1 MKKTIPA
8 RYQLLLMALP
18 FMIFIFLFA
27 YVPLFGWIYAF
38 FDYLPGVPLFQCDFV
53 GLEYFRLIFKDKVNM
68 LRVMKNTLIFAGIGL
83 LTMPIPMLFAIC
95 LNEIKQVRLKKAI
108 QTFTTLPNFISAIIV
123 YSLVFT
129 FLSRDGVINTVLMD
143 LGLLKEPTNVLA
155 NGDAVYWFQT
165 LLGQWKGLGWGAIIY
180 IAAISGVDQELY
192 DAAEVDGAGHL
203 GKALH
208 VTFPALLPTFIVMLV
223 LGIGNILNTGYET
236 YYLYKNPM
244 TAANIEVLDLYVYR
258 VGLGTN
264 DYSYGI
270 AISIMKTFVSVILI
284 TIANYFSKKI
294 RGSTIF

>member
-1 MKKTIPA
+1 MKKKIPA
-8 RYQLLLMALP
+8 RYQLLVMALP
-18 FMIFIFLFA
+18 FIVFIFLFS

-38 FDYLPGVPLFQCDFV
+38 FDYLPGVPLLECDFV
-53 GLEYFRLIFKDKVNM
+53 GLDFFKMVFRDRVNM
-68 LRVMKNTLIFAGIGL
+68 LRVMKNTLIFAAIGL
-83 LTMPIPMLFAIC
+83 LTMPLPMLFAIC
-95 LNEIKQVRLKKAI
+95 LNEIRQVRLKKVI

-129 FLSRDGVINTVLMD
+129 FLSRDGVVNSLLIK
-143 LGLLKEPTNVLA
+143 LGLLSEPTNVLA
-155 NGDAVYWFQT
+155 NGNAVYWFQT
-165 LLGQWKGLGWGAIIY
+165 VLGQWKGLGWSAIIY

-192 DAAEVDGAGHL
+192 DAADVDGAGAL
-203 GKALH
+203 GKAIH

-284 TIANYFSKKI
+284 TIANIFSKKI

>member
-1 MKKTIPA
+1 MKKTMPA
-8 RYQLLLMALP
+8 RYQLLLMVMP
-18 FMIFIFLFA
+18 FIIFIFLFS
-27 YVPLFGWIYAF
+27 YVPLIGWIYAF
-38 FDYLPGVPLFQCDFV
+38 FDYLPGVPLFKCDFV
-53 GLEYFRLIFKDKVNM
+53 GLEYFKLIFRDKINM
-68 LRVMKNTLIFAGIGL
+68 LRVMKNTMIFAGIGL
-83 LTMPIPMLFAIC
+83 LTMPLPMIFAIC
-95 LNEIKQVRLKKAI
+95 LNEIRQVRLKKVI

-129 FLSRDGVINTVLMD
+129 FLSRDGVINTVLMN
-143 LGLLKEPTNVLA
+143 LGILSEPTNVLA

-165 LLGQWKGLGWGAIIY
+165 VLGQWKGLGWSAIIY

-192 DAAEVDGAGHL
+192 EAADVDGAGHL

-208 VTFPALLPTFIVMLV
+208 VTIPALMPTFIVLLI
-223 LGIGNILNTGYET
+223 LGVGNILNTGYET

-244 TAANIEVLDLYVYR
+244 TSANIEVLDLYVYR

-284 TIANYFSKKI
+284 SIANIFSKKI